1 MTGAQVVSGIAAAQA
16 TASAAIPSA
25 QIGAAGGVAGLDG
38 NGNVTAPVASRSITV
53 QDSYTASSG
62 LPTVTPRIKLYRGA
76 LDALAGGPDA
86 VWMGGFSLPSVSGA
100 AGDPATSAI
109 VNIAARP
116 YGNFNNGCALCLFS
130 TGGTQTDGA
139 GRAAISGADWHEGV
153 SANAGMG
160 DIVGFYEHL
169 DNSPA
174 RLILPVTAYTATS
187 VTLASALTAEQIN
200 QLRAGM
206 YIWSNSIDTSL
217 TDTGSSSGQ
226 IPTARF
232 YGGYVTGW
240 SGNTITVN
248 GWSVFEQPPGAGAVP
263 DVTKLDASVYS
274 NRTTPTVW
282 IGSPGK
288 VFARNVYASY
298 VEPTAG
304 AETSLA
310 HEYQAEEADFATYA
324 KTPHSVK
331 YSGYVLSPQSYGA
344 LNDGTEFTEDSAG
357 VVVAGSLPIQISLW
371 GGCNSSAIYGQS
383 IYVASHCSKFD
394 SSTAVGST
402 YTLSENVAI
411 AGGMSYRQITRLQ
424 QDVAGANPNLYVGP
438 VVTPGINPSVT
449 NRTQS
454 WYGHVN
460 GYVNGAIKYG
470 LSDSS
475 VALCGSGTA
484 CGLTVSGSGDITVG
498 PGNTLAFTPPGT
510 VTSRPFLHA
519 DDSNTLHLQGSSG
532 DPTNLIVSGAVQ
544 SGGVA
549 TSAGVQSN
557 GDVETMNGHSVVVH
571 PATQDNTNGSPF
583 FSAPD
588 GAHLKLG
595 NSGGTNTS
603 FSVTG
608 VLGANAGVTSGS
620 MSMSDLNNVYRPAQ
634 DGTQM
639 WCSDCKLNGVTGV
652 AAFYHANGT
661 KWTDSQN
668 NALAN

>member
-1 MTGAQVVSGIAAAQA
+1 MSYKDKNGDFQQVTVITKENSQKIPYAEAYKDNNGVWKKTLVVQEICGVDGGGTPVACNGLNQSDINVPNGIA
-16 TASAAIPSA
+16 
-25 QIGAAGGVAGLDG
+25 GLND
-38 NGNVTAPVASRSITV
+38 NGNVTANVSTQA
-53 QDSYTASSG
+53 QYTASNGSLVSAIQDSLG
-62 LPTVTPRIKLYRGA
+62 GGA
-76 LDALAGGPDA
+76 QDALAGDINA
-86 VWMGGFSLPSVSGA
+86 IWLGGFSLPAVSGS
-100 AGDPATSAI
+100 AGDPATSTI

-116 YGNFNNGCALCLFS
+116 YGNYNNGCALCLFA
-130 TGGTQTDGA
+130 TGGTQTDSA
-139 GRAAISGADWHEGV
+139 GRAAISGTDWHEGV

-169 DNSPA
+169 DNAPA

-248 GWSVFEQPPGAGAVP
+248 GWSVFEQAPGTGAVP
-263 DVTKLDASVYS
+263 DVTKLDTSLYS
-274 NRTTPTVW
+274 SRTTPTVW

-310 HEYQAEEADFATYA
+310 HEYQAEETDFATYA

-331 YSGYVLSPQSYGA
+331 YSGYVISPQSNGTI
-344 LNDGTEFTEDSAG
+344 NDGTEFTEDSAG
-357 VVVAGSLPIQISLW
+357 VVVSGSLPIQISLW

-383 IYVASHCSKFD
+383 LYVASHCSRFD
-394 SSTAVGST
+394 ASTAVGKT
-402 YTLSENVAI
+402 FTLSENVAI
-411 AGGMSYRQITRLQ
+411 ADGMSYRQITRLQ

-438 VVTPGINPSVT
+438 VVTPGTNPSVT

-454 WYGHVN
+454 WYGTIS

-470 LSDSS
+470 MSDSS
-475 VALCGSGTA
+475 VALCGSGTN
-484 CGLTVSGSGDITVG
+484 CGLTVSGSGDVTVG
-498 PGNTLAFTPPGT
+498 PGHT
-510 VTSRPFLHA
+510 V
-519 DDSNTLHLQGSSG
+519 Q
-532 DPTNLIVSGAVQ
+532 I
-544 SGGVA
+544 
-549 TSAGVQSN
+549 
-557 GDVETMNGHSVVVH
+557 E
-571 PATQDNTNGSPF
+571 PATGDGVNGAPY
-583 FSAPD
+583 FSAPS
-588 GAHLKLG
+588 GNTLKLQD
-595 NSGGTNTS
+595 SGGTNAS
-603 FSVTG
+603 LSVTG
-608 VLGANAGVTSGS
+608 TLSANAGTTPGS
-620 MSMSDLNNVYRPAQ
+620 MSASDLNNVYRPAQ

-668 NALAN
+668 NPISN